1 MHVPV
6 SWLFRVIFLGCI
18 LATNAVA
25 VRRIQGEIILR
36 NFFTAFRDDEGA
48 TLVEYTL
55 IVALIAA
62 ACIIVIRT
70 LGTTLKNE
78 LTTVSAA
85 IP

>member
-25 VRRIQGEIILR
+25 VRRIQGEIMLR
-36 NFFTAFRDDEGA
+36 NLFAAFHDDDGA

-55 IVALIAA
+55 IIALIAT

-70 LGTTLKNE
+70 LGTTIKNE